1 MEQPE
6 ALTDAIAE
14 AFDQQVDFLQRLVRT
29 MSVNPF
35 TPNDSSASVPVEQA
49 VAAVV
54 QQELLHLGLPAEL
67 YGVSPQRPNVL
78 ASLSG
83 QGRSGKTLI
92 LTTHM
97 DTVRPSNGYTRDPWD
112 AHIENGRLYGL
123 GAADAKAQIAIFIYA
138 ARALLQAGLTLAGNL
153 TLAFV
158 VDEEPGACSPFG
170 TRYLLEHGLLHGDAA
185 IIGEPGDDKIAVAHR
200 GLYRFRLRTQGEAT
214 HVGLKAWEQGRQGH
228 NAILDMARVALA
240 LSACSL
246 PAVQSAAFPQRKS
259 VLTFPTLIEGGTGIN
274 TVPDWCKAYG
284 DVRLLPGVPVQQ
296 IRRLIEDQLRD
307 LAIADYRLDDLL
319 SIPAVETDQQA
330 EVVQALARAAETVSG
345 TTPRLEGAGPACDG
359 WMFITRG
366 IPTVCGYGV
375 ACGGV
380 HGADEWADLES
391 LRTVTEIYALAILE
405 YLKEESTA

>member
-1 MEQPE
+1 MEQRE
-6 ALTDAIAE
+6 ALRAAITE

-35 TPNDSSASVPVEQA
+35 TPDESSSYLPVERA
-49 VAAVV
+49 VAVV
-54 QQELLHLGLPAEL
+54 IQQELRQLGLPAEL
-67 YGVSPQRPNVL
+67 HGVSPERPNVL

-83 QGRSGKTLI
+83 KGRSGKTLI

-97 DTVRPSNGYTRDPWD
+97 DTVRPSNGYTRDPWE

-138 ARALLQAGLTLAGNL
+138 ARALLQAGLPLAGKL

-214 HVGLKAWEQGRQGH
+214 HVGLKAWEQGRKGR
-228 NAILDMARVALA
+228 NAILEMARVVLA

-259 VLTFPTLIEGGTGIN
+259 VLTFPTLMEGGNGIN
-274 TVPDWCKAYG
+274 MVPDWCEAYG
-284 DVRLLPGVPVQQ
+284 DVRLLPGVSAMQV
-296 IRRLIEDQLRD
+296 RRLIEGQLRN
-307 LAIADYRLDDLL
+307 LAIADYHLDDLL

-330 EVVQALARAAETVSG
+330 EVVQALARAAEAVTG
-345 TTPRLEGAGPACDG
+345 ATPRLEGA
-359 WMFITRG
+359 
-366 IPTVCGYGV
+366 
-375 ACGGV
+375 
-380 HGADEWADLES
+380 
-391 LRTVTEIYALAILE
+391 
-405 YLKEESTA
+405 